1 MPPVVRRLPPPVPPE
16 ALRGRAPVTD
26 LAEDALE
33 IDLPTRAVPPPPPP
47 EALQR
52 LASSVLHATP
62 PPVPAAARLRRRT
75 ASAPSHEPVAAE
87 EPRDLV
93 DAARGGDVR
102 AFNALVQRYR
112 PRILALALHLTGS
125 ANDAD
130 DIAQDVFLKA
140 FQRVGDFEGRSAFF
154 TWIYRIALNRS
165 LQVIQQRRVR
175 QGVDLD
181 DPRVAL
187 AVAVDAGGAPATGA
201 RAPRDLRPPRLR
213 LRPPL
218 PAPAH
223 HGGAHHA
230 PGPQPPRG
238 RRGAQHHR
246 GDHRVAHARGPRAAP
261 TRALDAAA
269 ADADVVRTH
278 SPEATATAT
287 RRSVSGTQRVSRR
300 QRDSEPDA
308 MSCSLAIALA
318 SVVSA

>member
-1 MPPVVRRLPPPVPPE
+1 MSPVVRRMPPPVPPE
-16 ALRGRAPVTD
+16 ALRGRAAVPE
-26 LAEDALE
+26 LADEALE
-33 IDLPTRAVPPPPPP
+33 IELPARPIPPPPPP

-52 LASSVLHATP
+52 LASSVLHATATP
-62 PPVPAAARLRRRT
+62 PPVPAAARARRRSV
-75 ASAPSHEPVAAE
+75 SAPPPEATVE

-93 DAARGGDVR
+93 DAARAGDVR

-140 FQRVGDFEGRSAFF
+140 FQHVAEFEGRSAFF

-165 LQVIQQRRVR
+165 LQIVQQRRVR

-187 AVAVDAGGAPATGA
+187 AVAVDAGGAP
-201 RAPRDLRPPRLR
+201 
-213 LRPPL
+213 
-218 PAPAH
+218 
-223 HGGAHHA
+223 
-230 PGPQPPRG
+230 Q
-238 RRGAQHHR
+238 
-246 GDHRVAHARGPRAAP
+246 
-261 TRALDAAA
+261 RALELRETYAHLVYAFDRLSPLLRTTVVLTTLQGLSHPEAAAVLSTTEGTIAWRMHEAREQLRRALNDAA
-269 ADADVVRTH
+269 ADAAVVREH
-278 SPEATATAT
+278 SPEATAS
-287 RRSVSGTQRVSRR
+287 RRPVSGTQRISRR
-300 QRDSEPDA
+300 QRNSEPDA

>member
-1 MPPVVRRLPPPVPPE
+1 MPPPVPPE
-16 ALRGRAPVTD
+16 ALRVRTEITE
-26 LAEDALE
+26 LAVEALE
-33 IDLPTRAVPPPPPP
+33 PDVPARALPPPLPP

-52 LASSVLHATP
+52 LAPCVLHATTP
-62 PPVPAAARLRRRT
+62 PPVPAAARLRRR
-75 ASAPSHEPVAAE
+75 ASIPPREPVVTE

-93 DAARGGDVR
+93 DAARAGDVR

-187 AVAVDAGGAPATGA
+187 AVAVDAGGAP
-201 RAPRDLRPPRLR
+201 
-213 LRPPL
+213 
-218 PAPAH
+218 
-223 HGGAHHA
+223 
-230 PGPQPPRG
+230 Q
-238 RRGAQHHR
+238 
-246 GDHRVAHARGPRAAP
+246 
-261 TRALDAAA
+261 RALELRETYAHLVFAFDRLSPLLRTTVVLTTLQGLSHPEAAAVLNTTEGTIAWRMHEAREQLRRALSAAA
-269 ADADVVRTH
+269 ADVAVVRAH
-278 SPEATATAT
+278 SPEATAS

-300 QRDSEPDA
+300 QRDAEPDA

-318 SVVSA
+318 SVVSV